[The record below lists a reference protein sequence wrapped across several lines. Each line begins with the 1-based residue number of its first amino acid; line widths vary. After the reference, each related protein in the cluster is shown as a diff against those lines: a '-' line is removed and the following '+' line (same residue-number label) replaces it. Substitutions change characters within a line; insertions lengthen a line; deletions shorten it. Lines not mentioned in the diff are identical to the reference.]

1 MHSFFC
7 HWPHWTLQKIAI
19 TSYELSYSHRQ
30 VIYYY
35 ISCVLFLNKIG
46 ANYSFLFLT
55 SFRIWV
61 NSLLFLTFLC
71 CSYGVYTQCLF
82 IIMYFMLHDFYLV
95 YLLILM
101 AEFQSTFT
109 WKLSFIFVAAYCC
122 TVLYSCIHLPA
133 CAQHIEI

>member
-7 HWPHWTLQKIAI
+7 YWPHWTLQKIAI

-35 ISCVLFLNKIG
+35 IICVLFLNKIG

-71 CSYGVYTQCLF
+71 CSYGVWLHASWFLSGVFADLNGGVSVNLHLEAKLYICCCILLYCALF
-82 IIMYFMLHDFYLV
+82 LHPFASMCSAYRN
-95 YLLILM
+95 LI
-101 AEFQSTFT
+101 
-109 WKLSFIFVAAYCC
+109 
-122 TVLYSCIHLPA
+122 P
-133 CAQHIEI
+133 